1 MSTKTKDAAKEPKI
15 EVKYIKHTFSSEE
28 KNTLGQSL
36 ARVFGERRGKE
47 AEFDQVKAHFKSE
60 IAEKDARIENLSTS
74 LVNGF
79 DMRNESCVVILA
91 PEQKKKFFYL
101 EAGFNPANLGQEP
114 VLIEEMTPAD
124 FQQELLEAESKFE
137 KRIEIPLFQAT
148 DRDYGNLAVG
158 TFNGRWYSALRI
170 RVGRHEITERL
181 DTEQKGF
188 KNRHDAVSRA
198 GRLALE
204 WFNEKL
210 KADAKGFEQPLLDA
224 IAPHVQPDRV
234 E

>member
-28 KNTLGQSL
+28 KNTLGQNL
-36 ARVFGERRGKE
+36 ARAFSDRRGKE

-101 EAGFNPANLGQEP
+101 EAGFNPAEP
-114 VLIEEMTPAD
+114 REPALVEEMTPAD

-137 KRIEIPLFQAT
+137 KREEIALFQAT
-148 DRDYGNLAVG
+148 DGAFGAVVVG

-170 RVGRHEITERL
+170 HVGRHEIMERL

-188 KNRHDAVSRA
+188 KNRHDAVARA
-198 GRLALE
+198 AKLASE
-204 WFNEKL
+204 WFKEKF
-210 KADAKGFEQPLLDA
+210 KADAKGFEQPMLDA